1 MPPDTNQHGG
11 SPTDDAGVARKR
23 AEDARRRALA
33 AHHAAEQA
41 TTEYARRSNH
51 RVADLHDKLAVSHED
66 FARRIRFGGRRGSP
80 DGTHSRL
87 NRSARASM

>member
-41 TTEYARRSNH
+41 TTEYARRGH
-51 RVADLHDKLAVSHED
+51 GRVADIHSALALSHDDH
-66 FARRIRFGGRRGSP
+66 ARTLGHAGDP
-80 DGTHSRL
+80 D
-87 NRSARASM
+87 RA